1 MNKQANLAYELRRV
15 QVREA
20 SHEIVAELSARL
32 ILDFWQDNE
41 RVIVAPDKYRL
52 GFKVLVDGVEVLEM
66 FPGVTGKP
74 LRPIGCMQK
83 PDKAGAIVEAGE
95 VEKGFD
101 LAAEVI
107 VAKLEEKDV

>member
-20 SHEIVAELSARL
+20 SHEVVSELSARL
-32 ILDFWQDNE
+32 ILDFWADND
-41 RVIVAPDKYRL
+41 RVLVTPDKRSL
-52 GFKVLVDGVEVLEM
+52 GFRVVVDGVDTLGI
-66 FPGVTGKP
+66 FPSVTGKP
-74 LRPIGCMQK
+74 LRPVAYMEK
-83 PDKAGAIVEAGE
+83 ADKAGAVVEAGE
-95 VEKGFD
+95 IDKGFD